1 MHVLTKI
8 FIVLVAL
15 LTVLLVP
22 LVVVYAHNEDNYKA
36 RYQSLQSQLS
46 TAQNR
51 LESVE
56 SQFSAERT
64 RLEAARQ
71 EVEREN
77 RDLRAARD
85 RMEAEVRQLEAR
97 LAAAEQLDA
106 EINSKLAQLAST
118 LEAGHDLTTSL
129 VSEVR
134 ELRSDAMRTAQ
145 QNVELD
151 EALREKISQLEVAV
165 AARRALEE
173 ELARLRDNHAQAM
186 DQLSMYVATFGALQD
201 GEAEISSVPAPKDI
215 PATVLRV
222 RRNADRTLVEIDAGS
237 RDGVKEG
244 VNFVISDGGQ
254 FVGNLRIIEVDIN
267 RSTGVLSLEDPQ
279 RTPVREGQIATARK
293 GR

>member
-22 LVVVYAHNEDNYKA
+22 LVVVYAHNEDSYKA
-36 RYQSLQSQLS
+36 KYQRLQSQLS
-46 TAQNR
+46 VAQNQMQSQ
-51 LESVE
+51 ESL
-56 SQFSAERT
+56 FSAERT
-64 RLEAARQ
+64 RLESMRQ

-77 RDLRAARD
+77 RDLRAERD
-85 RMEAEVRQLEAR
+85 RMEAEVRQLEGR

-118 LEAGHDLTTSL
+118 MQAGQDLTTSL
-129 VSEVR
+129 VDEVR
-134 ELRSDAMRTAQ
+134 DLRSDAMRTAQ

-165 AARRALEE
+165 AARRAMEE
-173 ELARLRDNHAQAM
+173 ELSRLRDAHAQAM

-201 GEAEISSVPAPKDI
+201 SDFELSTVPSPI
-215 PATVLRV
+215 NLTATVLNV
-222 RRNADRTLVEIDAGS
+222 SRNADRVLVEIGAGS

-244 VNFVISDGGQ
+244 VNFVISDGGD

-267 RSTGVLSLEDPQ
+267 RSTGVLSLEDPS
-279 RTPVREGQIATARK
+279 RNKVEPGDIATARK
-293 GR
+293 GD